1 MLIIRPI
8 ADKKQQ
14 AEYAEACGV
23 PFHANDLAY
32 AGYVEGDF
40 IALSQFRLHET
51 GGILDT
57 LTLRRGSDDWE
68 ALFILARQTLNW
80 IDLHGFHTCH
90 CTEDAADPRL
100 LKLVGFRKEAD
111 WSLTADMT
119 HMFDGSCG
127 GNCSIADDLSKL

>member
-23 PFHANDLAY
+23 PYHADDLAY
-32 AGYVEGDF
+32 AGYEEGTF
-40 IALSQFRLHET
+40 VALSQFRLHET

-57 LTLRRGSDDWE
+57 LSLCRGSDDWE
-68 ALFILARQTLNW
+68 ALFILVRQTLNW
-80 IDLHGFHTCH
+80 IDLRGFHTCR
-90 CTEDAADPRL
+90 CTADAGDPRL
-100 LKLVGFRKEAD
+100 LKLVGFCEETD
-111 WSLTADMT
+111 GTLVADMT

-127 GNCSIADDLSKL
+127 GHCSLAEELAKL